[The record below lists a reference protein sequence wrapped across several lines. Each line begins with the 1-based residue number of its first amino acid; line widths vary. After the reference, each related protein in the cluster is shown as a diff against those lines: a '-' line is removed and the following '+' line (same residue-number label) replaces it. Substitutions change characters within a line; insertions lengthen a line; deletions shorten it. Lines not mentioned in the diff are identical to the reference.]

1 MCACGY
7 MKFIICSNISLYYL
21 RSYDNFLSK
30 ILRKCFK
37 KFVKSQ
43 NVSNNNNKTPQLYLS
58 PVDGEEI
65 RGVGNE

>member
-1 MCACGY
+1 MRACRY

-43 NVSNNNNKTPQLYLS
+43 NGSNNNNKTPQLYLS

>member
-30 ILRKCFK
+30 IVRKCFK